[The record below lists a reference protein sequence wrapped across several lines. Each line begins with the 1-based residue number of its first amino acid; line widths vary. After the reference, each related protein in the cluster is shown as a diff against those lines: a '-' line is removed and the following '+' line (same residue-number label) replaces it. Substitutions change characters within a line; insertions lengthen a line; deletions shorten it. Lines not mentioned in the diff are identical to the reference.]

1 MRITVKGFG
10 SFYLV
15 YLVCFLTLAACC
27 VNYDLGVIVG
37 KHIPFFWAF
46 LLGLITGGAAIVVA
60 IVLKVLL
67 ILKIIAAP
75 MFGR

>member
-1 MRITVKGFG
+1 
-10 SFYLV
+10 
-15 YLVCFLTLAACC
+15 
-27 VNYDLGVIVG
+27 VIVG